1 MLPESADGRGMDC
14 GVYSPVGDIWKRAAS
29 GGGVGGVA
37 PHFSHDSEHDLA
49 AMVSDFLENGSGG
62 ADTWCSSDSDSGFSD
77 LVHLADKISVFFSL
91 NLLS

>member
-14 GVYSPVGDIWKRAAS
+14 GVHSPVGDIWKTAAS
-29 GGGVGGVA
+29 GGSVGDVA
-37 PHFSHDSEHDLA
+37 PHFSHHSEHDLA
-49 AMVSDFLENGSGG
+49 AMASNFLENGSGG
-62 ADTWCSSDSDSGFSD
+62 AATWCSSNNDSGFSD